1 MPDREDDAKLVG
13 ADRVLAVLVALADRP
28 EGATLDELSR
38 AVEGS
43 KPTVHRALSALRRA
57 GLASQVAR
65 GSYVLGDE
73 LIRLALRNHAARP
86 DSVRV
91 TPILQAL
98 VDRYAETAHFAVLEG
113 TEVVYRAKIDPPQ
126 GAVRLTS
133 EVGGRNPAYR
143 TGVGKLLLSRR
154 LRSEDELNEW
164 LGGRPLEPRTPHS
177 ITTVPELWKELEV
190 TRERGYAVDNQEN
203 EIGVNC
209 VAVPYENDFAG
220 LGGAISV
227 SALTFRMPLDRL
239 VDEVPNILRIVHSP
253 ESGLEVAS

>member
-1 MPDREDDAKLVG
+1 MPQSEDDAKLVG

-38 AVEGS
+38 AVDSS

-57 GLASQVAR
+57 GLATQVAR

-73 LIRLALRNHAARP
+73 LIRLAMRNHAERP

-91 TPILQAL
+91 TPILHAL
-98 VDRYAETAHFAVLEG
+98 VERYGETAHFAVLDG
-113 TEVVYRAKIDPPQ
+113 SEVVYRAKMDPPQ

-143 TGVGKLLLSRR
+143 TAVGKLLLSSR
-154 LRSEDELNEW
+154 LRSEKELSEW
-164 LGGRPLEPRTPHS
+164 LAGRPLEARTPHS
-177 ITTVPELWKELEV
+177 ITTVPALWKELEA
-190 TRERGYAVDNQEN
+190 TRERGYAVDDQEN
-203 EIGVNC
+203 ELGVNC
-209 VAVPYENDFAG
+209 VAVPFESGFAG
-220 LGGAISV
+220 LDGAISV

-239 VDEVPNILRIVHSP
+239 VGEVPNIRRIVESP
-253 ESGLEVAS
+253 ESPLVAAS